1 MKAIKKLKSNRGA
14 TIIFAMAIFLVA
26 VVISVSLITVSLTA
40 TKSSA
45 SQLEDE
51 QAYLAVASA
60 ARIFQKEVEGKNVVL
75 TKVGETITSSISGVS
90 ESAKSEPIN
99 NALITIAGGNDPTK
113 ITVSSPTQL
122 GYDVD
127 ITFKVDDYSF
137 DATFKRDDYSFDAIF
152 SAYKKDKPGQKF
164 YTSTMHFHSFVG
176 AATIYDV
183 DGNPAKELTKVRWS
197 IYGEDTKRGIN
208 NAGD

>member
-26 VVISVSLITVSLTA
+26 AIISASLVTVSLSA

-51 QAYLAVASA
+51 QAYLAVSSA

-75 TKVGETITSSISGVS
+75 TKVGETITSSISGVA

-99 NALITIAGGNDPTK
+99 NALILIASGTVPTK
-113 ITVSSPTQL
+113 ITVTSPTQV

-127 ITFKVDDYSF
+127 IVFTVNADKSF
-137 DATFKRDDYSFDAIF
+137 DATFS
-152 SAYKKDKPGQKF
+152 SYKKGKAGEKA
-164 YTSTMHFHSFVG
+164 YTSAMHFNSFVG
-176 AATIYDV
+176 ESTIYNV
-183 DGNPAKELTKVRWS
+183 DGSKAKELTKVRWS

-208 NAGD
+208 NASS